1 MAVSC
6 KGCGLFYFGIRSAND
21 EVESDFESFFRVH
34 NNYINCPPDNL
45 CSNNYFYN
53 PRRRFYE
60 VYSIKN
66 RC

>member
-6 KGCGLFYFGIRSAND
+6 KGYGLFYFGNWSVYD

-34 NNYINCPPDNL
+34 NNYINCPADNL
-45 CSNNYFYN
+45 FSNNCFYN